1 MSNFQYLKNFYL
13 EKYLGWRLGGGVFAL
28 TLLWLLK
35 NDLQL
40 ATDGVEHLRLTLVNE
55 TIFAVSDRRAHAY
68 WLTQWPVQILLK
80 LGCEDF
86 DVLKKAYGFG
96 VFSLF
101 LMPVVFFIIPGGH
114 SKNREKLLP
123 LYFIAV
129 GGVAYSSVYLIG
141 TEHQTILPLAFLIS
155 CILVNYRKNT
165 AFVNI
170 FGIILLMIL
179 TRTYETSV
187 APFIIFLLF
196 SIYSFVK
203 NFNKNTQ
210 KVFLFVIV
218 VICIF
223 GVSNAVIGIFSP
235 RDAGHRDGFL
245 QHLGQSIKNPVFIT
259 FLICVGAVLVKRV
272 HGVLC
277 AVLLV
282 FASLYQI
289 YCWFHSGL
297 YQDVAQLSFASRT
310 LTIFIVPAII
320 GLVFFWSNL
329 PNIEGAGNFSLVVLG
344 VAVILLSNPF
354 LDFKNRLQY
363 VAKNNSSFVD
373 SGVHLL
379 ADHAASWRWTFPSL
393 SMAWQPQC
401 VKAILL
407 NADSKLW
414 QPYDPKNELGFG
426 KFVTY
431 ADNLYPK
438 KNFIKICH
446 LSKNIN
452 SN

>member
-1 MSNFQYLKNFYL
+1 MFSYSKIFYL
-13 EKYLGWRLGGGVFAL
+13 EKSSGWIFGAFIFAS

-55 TIFAVSDRRAHAY
+55 SIFAVSDRRLHAY

-80 LGCEDF
+80 IGCENF
-86 DVLKKAYGFG
+86 EVLKRAYGFG
-96 VFSLF
+96 IFVLF
-101 LMPVVFFIIPGGH
+101 LMPVVFFLIPGEH
-114 SKNREKLLP
+114 SKNRARLLP
-123 LYFIAV
+123 LYFMAV

-155 CILVNYRKNT
+155 CILVNYKNNKV
-165 AFVNI
+165 FINI
-170 FGIILLMIL
+170 FGLILLIAL

-187 APFIIFLLF
+187 VPFVIFFLF
-196 SIYSFVK
+196 SVFHFVE

-210 KVFLFVIV
+210 KIFLILVAV
-218 VICIF
+218 VCVF
-223 GVSNAVIGIFSP
+223 GVINTVVGIISP
-235 RDAGHRDGFL
+235 RDAGHRDGFV
-245 QHLGQSIKNPVFIT
+245 QHFGQSIKNPVFIT
-259 FLICVGAVLVKRV
+259 FLICVSAILLKKI

-282 FASLYQI
+282 LAFFYQI
-289 YCWFHSGL
+289 YCWLQPSL
-297 YQDVAQLSFASRT
+297 YRDVAQLSFASRT
-310 LTIFIVPAII
+310 LTIFIVPVVIA
-320 GLVFFWSNL
+320 LVLFWSNL
-329 PNIEGAGNFSLVVLG
+329 PNIEGVGNLSLVVLG
-344 VAVILLSNPF
+344 IAVILLSNPF

-401 VKAILL
+401 VKVILL